1 MVTAARFVPLLAAAL
16 CAGCYWSSPPSSPHG
31 HHPAK
36 VESLPTL
43 TVSPY
48 PVALRSPRV
57 IVLGRFDTRTTQPV
71 GALYDFND
79 YEASPIIRTYFFR
92 HAHLELFEHVSDALR
107 ASGLDVRKDYATT
120 GDPALIEAPVRAL
133 RPLIVRTSVAA
144 LQHDQVR
151 TDTDPPSD
159 NEVVRLVV
167 DVSVVEA
174 DGTQRYQARHA
185 IYGRLTW
192 QEDLD
197 VLRMLGLE
205 LGERLAKDAGFLRAI
220 EATPRGAS

>member
-1 MVTAARFVPLLAAAL
+1 M
-16 CAGCYWSSPPSSPHG
+16 
-31 HHPAK
+31 
-36 VESLPTL
+36 
-43 TVSPY
+43 
-48 PVALRSPRV
+48 PRV
-57 IVLGRFDTRTTQPV
+57 
-71 GALYDFND
+71 
-79 YEASPIIRTYFFR
+79 
-92 HAHLELFEHVSDALR
+92 ALR

-120 GDPALIEAPVRAL
+120 GDPALIEPPVRAL

-151 TDTDPPSD
+151 ADTDPPSD

-174 DGTQRYQARHA
+174 DGTQRYTARHA

-192 QEDLD
+192 QQDLD

-205 LGERLAKDAGFLRAI
+205 LGERLTRDPGFLRAI
-220 EATPRGAS
+220 EASPRGAS